1 MREELKMQ
9 IIKEAQR
16 NSKIEGRAVPAGE
29 GEPSAKIDQR
39 RFNVA
44 PTNPTGRPKGSQNK
58 VTANIRAAVEKAARE
73 VTTRDGEKGL
83 TAWLLERARGGIAD
97 RQIFAGMVKA
107 ALPLKVDA
115 TVQTIS
121 INLGWLG
128 SRPID
133 GLTLDHTP
141 GAGGPGG
148 EIAQAIGHASSERLN
163 ASEDDEEIVDK
174 SMG

>member
-1 MREELKMQ
+1 METVKVSETESDKPRYPDT
-9 IIKEAQR
+9 AQP
-16 NSKIEGRAVPAGE
+16 G
-29 GEPSAKIDQR
+29 AKVDRR
-39 RFNVA
+39 RFA
-44 PTNPTGRPKGSQNK
+44 IPPPPGPGRPKGGTNR

-141 GAGGPGG
+141 SAGEPVTGGPAG
-148 EIAQAIGHASSERLN
+148 EIVQAIEHASCERVN
-163 ASEDDEEIVDK
+163 APEDKGIVDK

>member
-1 MREELKMQ
+1 MQSVKETTPETEKPVRLSKVTGKPLK
-9 IIKEAQR
+9 
-16 NSKIEGRAVPAGE
+16 GWG
-29 GEPSAKIDQR
+29 
-39 RFNVA
+39 
-44 PTNPTGRPKGSQNK
+44 NPNMPPGPGRPKGTQNK
-58 VTANIRAAVEKAARE
+58 VTANIRAAVERAARE

-133 GLTLDHTP
+133 GVTLDHAP
-141 GAGGPGG
+141 VAGGPVAGG
-148 EIAQAIGHASSERLN
+148 QGNGIIQAIEDASGQRVN
-163 ASEDDEEIVDK
+163 ATDHEAES
-174 SMG
+174 

>member
-1 MREELKMQ
+1 MPP
-9 IIKEAQR
+9 
-16 NSKIEGRAVPAGE
+16 GP
-29 GEPSAKIDQR
+29 
-39 RFNVA
+39 
-44 PTNPTGRPKGSQNK
+44 GRPKGTQNK
-58 VTANIRAAVEKAARE
+58 VTANIRAAVERAARE

-83 TAWLLERARGGIAD
+83 TAWLLERASGGIAD

-133 GLTLDHTP
+133 GVTLDHVP
-141 GAGGPGG
+141 VAGGEGG
-148 EIAQAIGHASSERLN
+148 GIIQAIEHASQERVN
-163 ASEDDEEIVDK
+163 ATEHEAES
-174 SMG
+174 

>member
-1 MREELKMQ
+1 MESVKETATKTGKPVRLSKVTGKPLK
-9 IIKEAQR
+9 
-16 NSKIEGRAVPAGE
+16 GWG
-29 GEPSAKIDQR
+29 
-39 RFNVA
+39 
-44 PTNPTGRPKGSQNK
+44 NPDMPPGPGRPKGSQNK
-58 VTANIRAAVEKAARE
+58 VTANIRAAVEVAARE

-97 RQIFAGMVKA
+97 RQIFAGMIKA

-133 GLTLDHTP
+133 GLTLDHAP
-141 GAGGPGG
+141 AAEGADGGGADEDG
-148 EIAQAIGHASSERLN
+148 RVEDTAHAIEN
-163 ASEDDEEIVDK
+163 TTTDDWKNVDK

>member
-1 MREELKMQ
+1 MPP
-9 IIKEAQR
+9 
-16 NSKIEGRAVPAGE
+16 GP
-29 GEPSAKIDQR
+29 
-39 RFNVA
+39 
-44 PTNPTGRPKGSQNK
+44 GRPKGSENK

-97 RQIFAGMVKA
+97 RQLFAGMVKA

-141 GAGGPGG
+141 GGGVPVAGGPGG
-148 EIAQAIGHASSERLN
+148 EIVQAIEHASSERVN
-163 ASEDDEEIVDK
+163 ASEDDEESVDK